1 MKYDITVLTLID
13 HGSAPHVRDEITF
26 YNVGESVRE
35 FVAGSCK
42 ATLLK
47 LMRLPEDKSPSAWNL
62 KYRTVVRKSGTP
74 EVVTDTKLIIF
85 PGMDGAGIRLFQD
98 WAIDQLRETTD
109 AVNAEIA
116 AGPVA
121 TTRSSL
127 LSKLFRMWWTRK

>member
-1 MKYDITVLTLID
+1 MKYDITVLTLIA

-42 ATLLK
+42 ATLFK
-47 LMRLPEDKSPSAWNL
+47 LMRLPEDKGPSAWNL

-121 TTRSSL
+121 TERSSL
-127 LSKLFRMWWTRK
+127 LSKLLRMWWTRK

>member
-1 MKYDITVLTLID
+1 MKYDITVLTLIA

-26 YNVGESVRE
+26 HNVSDDVRE

-42 ATLLK
+42 ATLFK
-47 LMRLPEDKSPSAWNL
+47 LMRLPEDKGPSAWNL

-74 EVVTDTKLIIF
+74 EVVTDTKLITF

-98 WAIDQLRETTD
+98 WAIDQLRETAD

-121 TTRSSL
+121 TERSSL